1 MRRAA
6 STFIVVMLLAL
17 GAIVAG
23 MVAGGWMRGWAGG
36 EAPTVGLTT
45 SPGAAGV
52 VVVALMGLLG
62 TIAVGVGRAGSRHA
76 GWVLAGVGLLAWA
89 SRTGTASDLERLEGV
104 RIAAA
109 AEGMLWAALLVAWT
123 MAVRRLEGGSVAR
136 RAERRAVAAGP
147 ILGAAVTMMV
157 SLATVW
163 LIARTGLKGQTLAA
177 TTIGGLFGATAGV
190 AAGGRP
196 RLGAAWTA
204 AAGGLAFAAAA
215 LVPDLAEAE
224 WFIPLLRPM
233 PGDYAAG
240 AMLGGSLGLAWAGT
254 LLSPTPEGA
263 GGSHA
268 A

>member
-17 GAIVAG
+17 GAIVTG
-23 MVAGGWMRGWAGG
+23 MLAGGWMRGWAGG
-36 EAPTVGLTT
+36 EAPTVGLAT
-45 SPGAAGV
+45 SPGAAGAAA
-52 VVVALMGLLG
+52 VALMGLLG
-62 TIAVGVGRAGSRHA
+62 TIAIGVGRAGPRHA

-89 SRTGTASDLERLEGV
+89 SRTGTAADLERLEGA
-104 RIAAA
+104 RIAVA
-109 AEGMLWAALLVAWT
+109 AEGMLWAALLAAWT
-123 MAVRRLEGGSVAR
+123 MAVRRLESGRVVS
-136 RAERRAVAAGP
+136 RAVGP
-147 ILGAAVTMMV
+147 GRVVGLLLGGAVTMIV
-157 SLATVW
+157 SLAMVW
-163 LIARTGLKGQTLAA
+163 LVARTGLKGQTLAA
-177 TTIGGLFGATAGV
+177 TTIGGLFGATAGI

-215 LVPDLAEAE
+215 LIPHLAEAE